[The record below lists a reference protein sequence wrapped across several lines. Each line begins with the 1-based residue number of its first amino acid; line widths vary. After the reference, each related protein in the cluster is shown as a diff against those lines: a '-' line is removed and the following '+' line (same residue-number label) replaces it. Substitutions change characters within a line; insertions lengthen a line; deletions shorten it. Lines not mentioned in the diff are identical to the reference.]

1 LLYIYIVNYTVCWL
15 WDREQSI
22 CYIN

>member
-15 WDREQSI
+15 
-22 CYIN
+22 